1 MMECTK
7 PGLFAAGP
15 DWLEPGEQR
24 RQEALWQIARGRA
37 AGEGSELR
45 LHVKECRACA
55 RMVESFARLDRASR
69 AESHLFAACPSAKEL
84 SDYHYFE
91 LAVEQR
97 EKVAKHLKDCPDCR
111 EELGWLARTKEPD
124 RVVILRRRWMIG
136 LAAAAA
142 AAVLFLV
149 PIRWHSGARRYADLA
164 RMPAIDRKDL
174 IATLDQPDKFRPAL
188 EDSLNAYDSG
198 DYRAAETKI
207 QPILDA
213 FPSDPSGLYVKA
225 MAEYRKGNLDAA
237 GGLMAQSERTQPMS
251 AFRCWSALQMGLA
264 TGNRERIDREC
275 KHLGNHPEYEERVR
289 QIREAVTRRG
299 A

>member
-1 MMECTK
+1 MMECTN

-37 AGEGSELR
+37 AGELR

-55 RMVESFARLDRASR
+55 RMVESFARLDRAARDGAS
-69 AESHLFAACPSAKEL
+69 LFAACPSAKEL

-91 LAVEQR
+91 LAVERR
-97 EKVAKHLKDCPDCR
+97 EKVAKHLEDCPNCR
-111 EELGWLARTKEPD
+111 EESGWLARTEEPD
-124 RVVILRRRWMIG
+124 RVVILRRRWIIG
-136 LAAAAA
+136 VAAAAA

-149 PIRWHSGARRYADLA
+149 PMRWHTGARRYADLA
-164 RMPAIDRKDL
+164 QMPAIDRKDL
-174 IATLDQPDKFRPAL
+174 IATLDQPDKFGPAL
-188 EDSLNAYDSG
+188 EDSLKAYDSG
-198 DYRAAETKI
+198 DYPAAETKV

-213 FPSDPSGLYVKA
+213 FPSDPSALYVKA
-225 MAEYRKGNLDAA
+225 MAEYRKGNPDAA
-237 GGLMAQSERTQPMS
+237 GSLMAESERTKPMS
-251 AFRCWSALQMGLA
+251 AFRCWSALQMALA

-275 KHLGNHPEYEERVR
+275 KHIGNHPAYAERVR
-289 QIREAVTRRG
+289 QIRVAVQRRG